1 MLTNEDITYLIDFLS
16 KTLQENDEADP
27 FELDEAEYI
36 IELKN
41 KLKEML

>member
-1 MLTNEDITYLIDFLS
+1 MLKLEDVNYLIDFLT

-36 IELKN
+36 LELIR
-41 KLKEML
+41 KLKEMK